1 MPTITGMTLAEKNE
15 ALIARIHSNNLFF
28 MMVFLPSLFFI
39 SQIVKALSENRI
51 SGGTR
56 LSMLNNI

>member
-1 MPTITGMTLAEKNE
+1 
-15 ALIARIHSNNLFF
+15 

-39 SQIVKALSENRI
+39 SQIVKALSENRV

-56 LSMLNNI
+56 LSMLNNILMRVDVSAATQGG